1 MCYKVP
7 GLIWSI
13 FEYVRILAV
22 TMWSS
27 FACQVIIS
35 VIMITCS
42 HRGRTSRWEK
52 VVAVFR
58 LFLVCELGSPEYDEI
73 GDYDADDDGQKDEN
87 FNYDDMMPMMMV
99 RSQ

>member
-13 FEYVRILAV
+13 FEYVTILAV

-58 LFLVCELGSPEYDEI
+58 LFLVFELGSPEYDEN

-87 FNYDDMMPMMMV
+87 FNYGDMTPMMMV

>member
-1 MCYKVP
+1 
-7 GLIWSI
+7 
-13 FEYVRILAV
+13 
-22 TMWSS
+22 MWLS
-27 FACQVIIS
+27 FAFT

-58 LFLVCELGSPEYDEI
+58 LFLVFELGSPEYDEN

-87 FNYDDMMPMMMV
+87 FNYGDMTPMMMV

>member
-1 MCYKVP
+1 M
-7 GLIWSI
+7 
-13 FEYVRILAV
+13 
-22 TMWSS
+22 S
-27 FACQVIIS
+27 FAFA

-58 LFLVCELGSPEYDEI
+58 LFLVFELGSPEYDEN

-87 FNYDDMMPMMMV
+87 FNYGDMTPMMMKITCIFYPCYV
-99 RSQ
+99 CHNRNRLN